1 MRRMML
7 TIVIL
12 LCIVSSGH
20 AGSISPLEG
29 VEALR
34 RAFSDI
40 TDFSAEITQ
49 EKRFSLMKRTM
60 TMNGKVRFRKPDLF
74 YLEIS
79 SPYASRMLLR
89 DSTIEQAM
97 GNSNVRNKIVLPPE
111 QGLKQWFSK
120 LSSPITSLP
129 EGLTVQADLN
139 NSVYTLTILPSGK
152 GQVKDVSIIFL
163 KDGTIR
169 RLIINEQNGDRATMI
184 LKKLRRNVG
193 LTAQDF
199 SLE

>member
-1 MRRMML
+1 M
-7 TIVIL
+7 
-12 LCIVSSGH
+12 
-20 AGSISPLEG
+20 
-29 VEALR
+29 EALR
-34 RAFSDI
+34 KAFYDI

-49 EKRFSLMKRTM
+49 EKRFSLMKRTL
-60 TMNGKVRFRKPDLF
+60 TMKGKVRFRKPDLF

-79 SPYASRMLLR
+79 PPYASRMLLR
-89 DSTIEQAM
+89 DSTIEQAV
-97 GNSNVRNKIVLPPE
+97 GNSTLRNKIVLPPE

-120 LSSPITSLP
+120 LTSPIMSLP
-129 EGLTVQADLN
+129 EGLAVQADLS
-139 NSVYTLTILPSGK
+139 NSVYTLTISPSGK
-152 GQVKDVSIIFL
+152 GQVKDITIVFL

-193 LTAQDF
+193 LTEQDF